1 MKRHYIVMF
10 CITLFVSCNA
20 RQKSDEKNQI
30 SPQLEDFLAN
40 MATNDSL
47 HGAVLIGKNDEILF
61 HEAYGHIDL
70 ESTQK
75 HTTESQIGMASMGKM
90 FTAIAI
96 FQLRSKGE
104 LQLDDL
110 ISKHVDDL
118 ENKVLKDSVQ
128 IKHLL
133 SHTSGLTSYWDEL
146 EDADSQSINQSYIYD
161 LVKNDSISGSVGK
174 KMMYS
179 NSGYIILG
187 KIIEEI
193 TGLAYKEY
201 ITQNIL
207 NPLQME
213 NTHVFLSDGGGQTT
227 TDNLWKFANGIKNG
241 QILEKEDLNVMTKKN
256 PLGNYGYGYMVKH
269 INGVKVYGHT
279 GGYWEENTK
288 LGVASGLDIFDNGYT
303 VIILTNRNPSE
314 GGKIIRDYLL
324 ESLSVKDTVSTH

>member
-1 MKRHYIVMF
+1 MVMLSL
-10 CITLFVSCNA
+10 ILLASCNGQ
-20 RQKSDEKNQI
+20 QKKDKKNQI
-30 SPQLEDFLAN
+30 IPQLKNFLVNIA
-40 MATNDSL
+40 ASDSL
-47 HGAVLIGKNDEILF
+47 HGAVLIGKNDTILF

-110 ISKHVDDL
+110 ISKHLDDL
-118 ENKVLKDSVQ
+118 ENTVLKDSVQ

-146 EDADSQSINQSYIYD
+146 DDADSQNIDQSHIYD
-161 LVKNDSISGSVGK
+161 LVKNDSISGSVGN

-193 TGLAYKEY
+193 TGLTYKEY
-201 ITQNIL
+201 IAQNIL

-213 NTHVFLSDGGGQTT
+213 STDVFISDGGGQTT

-241 QILEKEDLNVMTKKN
+241 QILEKEYLNVMTKKN
-256 PLGNYGYGYMVKH
+256 PLGSYGYGFMVKH
-269 INGVKVYGHT
+269 INGIKVYGHT

-288 LGVASGLDIFDNGYT
+288 LGVASGLDILDNGYI

-314 GGKIIRDYLL
+314 GGKKIRDYLL
-324 ESLSVKDTVSTH
+324 ESLAVKDSVPAH